1 LNKKSMRCVGLLYS
15 APVRRLTAVA
25 LIGLSAAACSSKPGA
40 ADIEPFVMDE
50 LGACKLWD
58 VSNIKKTDGVAQGD
72 RYQIDFSAKLTFKA
86 SPAEIWEEFKRP
98 ESLASTPACN
108 AILIALIQQP
118 GGSFAIPEPKLR
130 GATLSKQYAVRG
142 SAVVVKSEQG
152 WRLIDE
158 LKDLAFEPTS

>member
-1 LNKKSMRCVGLLYS
+1 MNKKSMRCVGLFYS
-15 APVRRLTAVA
+15 TPVRRLTAVA
-25 LIGLSAAACSSKPGA
+25 LIGLTAAACSSKPGA

>member
-1 LNKKSMRCVGLLYS
+1 MNKESTRYVGLFYS
-15 APVRRLTAVA
+15 TPVRRLIAVA
-25 LIGLSAAACSSKPGA
+25 LIGLSATACSSKPGA

-58 VSNIKKTDGVAQGD
+58 VSNIKKTDGVAQGE
-72 RYQIDFSAKLTFKA
+72 RYQIVFSARLTFKA
-86 SPAEIWEEFKRP
+86 SPAEVWEDSKRP

-108 AILIALIQQP
+108 PILLALIQQP
-118 GGSFAIPEPKLR
+118 GGSFAIPEPRLG
-130 GATLSKQYAVRG
+130 GATLSKQYEVSG

-158 LKDLAFEPTS
+158 LKYSAFEPTS

>member
-1 LNKKSMRCVGLLYS
+1 MRCVGLRLS
-15 APVRRLTAVA
+15 TPVRRLAAVA
-25 LIGLSAAACSSKPGA
+25 LIGLSATACSSKPGA

-58 VSNIKKTDGVAQGD
+58 VSHIKKTDGVAQGE
-72 RYQIDFSAKLTFKA
+72 RYQVDFSAKLTFKA
-86 SPAEIWEEFKRP
+86 SPAEVWEDSKRP
-98 ESLASTPACN
+98 GSLASTPVCN
-108 AILIALIQQP
+108 AIFRALLLQS
-118 GGSFAIPEPKLR
+118 GGSFAIPEPQLK
-130 GATLSKQYAVRG
+130 GATLSKQYEVRG